1 MRQRT
6 GWHTLIVHDEI
17 EQDEMRRPTRSRTRE
32 VEGVPT
38 RGASRPVLRCWPDGG
53 RFVSHCIATL
63 LVPILLSSGLLL
75 FPTSCTCGSRVP
87 HQHALY
93 GLGDHQHSNRPTKR
107 AAPAVP
113 PRSVRQLA
121 ADRAVDTD
129 AQLTAPVSVAS
140 ATADSGQF
148 ERPSQPAPAPDDGAA
163 PIQVPIATLSA
174 RHQPRPDPPPP
185 RR

>member
-6 GWHTLIVHDEI
+6 GWHTLVVHDEV
-17 EQDEMRRPTRSRTRE
+17 EQNEMRRPTQSRTRE

-38 RGASRPVLRCWPDGG
+38 RGSSRPVLRCWPDGG
-53 RFVSHCIATL
+53 RFVSQCIVTL

-75 FPTSCTCGSRVP
+75 FPTTCTCGSRVP

-93 GLGDHQHSNRPTKR
+93 GLGHHHHSNRPTKR
-107 AAPAVP
+107 EVPAVP
-113 PRSVRQLA
+113 SRSVQPMA
-121 ADRAVDTD
+121 TDRAAATD
-129 AQLTAPVSVAS
+129 AKLTAPVSVAS
-140 ATADSGQF
+140 TTADTGLF
-148 ERPSQPAPAPDDGAA
+148 ERPPQPAPAADDGAA
-163 PIQVPIATLSA
+163 PIQAQIATLSA